1 MRIERVTVHRVAM
14 PLVRPFRT
22 SFGIEH
28 DKEVLLLEVLTDV
41 GVGWGECV
49 AAPDPLYSHE
59 FNDAALLVLR
69 DHLMPRVIG
78 PDLVAEDVPGLLGPV
93 RGHPMAR
100 GALELAILDAQ
111 LRASGESFAAY
122 LGAIRTSIPCGVSVG
137 IPADDSLDT
146 LVAEVDGY
154 VAEGYRRIKLK
165 IEPGW
170 DIEPTRVIR
179 TRYPEMPLQVDANQA
194 YSRSDIDHL
203 VALDAFDL
211 LLIEQPIHEEDYLG
225 HKLLAERMTTPV
237 CLDESILS
245 VDNADSL
252 IEYGACEIINIKAG
266 RVGGY
271 LAARDIHDLAVD
283 RDIPVWCGGMVETGI
298 GRAANIALAALPGF
312 SLPGDTSSSTRFFAT
327 DITEPLLMGGDGMM
341 AVPSGPGLGVTPIPE
356 LLDELT
362 TARYEIDSR
371 GSSRWPLLATTP

>member
-1 MRIERVTVHRVAM
+1 MIIDSVTIHRVAL

-22 SFGIEH
+22 SFGIEY
-28 DKEVLLLEVLTDV
+28 DKDVLLLEVTSDV

-49 AAPDPLYSHE
+49 AAPAPLYSHE
-59 FNDAALLVLR
+59 FNDAALLALH
-69 DHLMPRVIG
+69 DHLIPRVLDRDI
-78 PDLVAEDVPGLLGPV
+78 DAEDVPRLLGPV

-111 LRASGESFAAY
+111 LRASGRSFASY
-122 LGAIRTSIPCGVSVG
+122 LGADRSAIPCGVSVG
-137 IPADDSLDT
+137 IPADDSLET
-146 LVAEVDGY
+146 LVADVDGY

-170 DIEPTRVIR
+170 DLEPTRVIR
-179 TRYPEMPLQVDANQA
+179 ERYPEMPLQVDANQA
-194 YSRSDIDHL
+194 YSRADIEHL

-225 HKLLAERMTTPV
+225 HKLLAERMATPM

-252 IEYGACEIINIKAG
+252 IDYGACEVINIKAG

-271 LAARDIHDLAVD
+271 LAARDIHDLAVS
-283 RDIPVWCGGMVETGI
+283 RGIPVWCGGMVEAGI
-298 GRAANIALAALPGF
+298 GRAANVALAALPGF
-312 SLPGDTSSSTRFFAT
+312 TLPGDTSSSTRFFAT
-327 DITEPLLMGGDGMM
+327 DITEPLLMDADGMM
-341 AVPSGPGLGVTPIPE
+341 AVPTGPGLGVTPLPE

-362 TARYEIDSR
+362 IARYVTTAS
-371 GSSRWPLLATTP
+371 GSTTSFARSGA

>member
-1 MRIERVTVHRVAM
+1 MRIESVTIHRVAL

-22 SFGIEH
+22 SFGIEY
-28 DKEVLLLEVLTDV
+28 DKDVLLLEVTSDV

-69 DHLMPRVIG
+69 DHLVPRVMGRDIT
-78 PDLVAEDVPGLLGPV
+78 AEDVPRLLAPV

-111 LRASGESFAAY
+111 LRASGRSFASY
-122 LGAIRTSIPCGVSVG
+122 LGADRSAIPCGVSVG
-137 IPADDSLDT
+137 IPADDSLET

-179 TRYPEMPLQVDANQA
+179 ERYPELPLQVDANQA
-194 YSRSDIDHL
+194 YSRADIEHL
-203 VALDAFDL
+203 LALDTFDL

-225 HKLLAERMTTPV
+225 HKLLAERMTTPM

-252 IEYGACEIINIKAG
+252 IDYGACEVINIKAG

-271 LAARDIHDLAVD
+271 LAARDIHDLAVS
-283 RDIPVWCGGMVETGI
+283 RGIPVWCGGMVETGI
-298 GRAANIALAALPGF
+298 GRAANVALAALPGF
-312 SLPGDTSSSTRFFAT
+312 TLPGDTSSSTRFFAT
-327 DITEPLLMGGDGMM
+327 DITEPLLMDADGMM

-356 LLDELT
+356 LLDQFATGRHEMDAHGSAILPNLAR
-362 TARYEIDSR
+362 TA
-371 GSSRWPLLATTP
+371 